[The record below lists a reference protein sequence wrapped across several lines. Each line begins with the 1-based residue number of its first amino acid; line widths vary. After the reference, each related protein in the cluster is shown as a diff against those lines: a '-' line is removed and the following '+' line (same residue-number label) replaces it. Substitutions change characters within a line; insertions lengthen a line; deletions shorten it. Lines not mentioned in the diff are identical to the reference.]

1 MTAPAT
7 FPTPTPDDPT
17 PTPTGPFPG
26 PSTTGA
32 AYCPTCL
39 GWLPGWLAGCTKP
52 ACRRAELDYD
62 ALCARWEDQ

>member
-7 FPTPTPDDPT
+7 FPTPTPDT
-17 PTPTGPFPG
+17 RRPG

-39 GWLPGWLAGCTKP
+39 GVLPGWLAGCTKP
-52 ACRRAELDYD
+52 ACRRADLDYD
-62 ALCARWEDQ
+62 AAIDARSDT

>member
-7 FPTPTPDDPT
+7 FPTPTPDT
-17 PTPTGPFPG
+17 WLLG

-39 GWLPGWLAGCTKP
+39 GVLPGWLAGCTKP
-52 ACRRAELDYD
+52 ACRRADHNYD
-62 ALCARWEDQ
+62 TRIDRANDI